1 MLEQIRKYANEIFR
15 EAVAIRR
22 KLHEMPEL
30 AFEEH
35 KTAAFIKDRL
45 GMWGIPYQDGV
56 AGTGI
61 VATLENG
68 AGRCVAMRADMDALP
83 VQEESGCEF
92 ASKTDGHM
100 HACGHD
106 AHMAIVLGT
115 AYVLSKTKE
124 TWQGTVKLLF
134 EPGEEEDGGARPMIA
149 EGVLKQPEVDIC
161 LGIHVMNEID
171 VGSVR
176 LTEGAAMAADDEFD
190 LTITGKGGHG
200 GWPQDTVD
208 PIVAACQVVNALQTI
223 VSRNA
228 DSQDAAVVSIGS
240 IHGGTTCNVIPDSVQ
255 LQGTAR
261 SLKEE
266 TRQMLQKRIEGV
278 VKGVTEALGA
288 TYELDYRLLY
298 PPTVNAPEVNCLVE
312 KALQPFDEIRVTWT
326 KESSMGSD
334 DFAFFAQ
341 EVPSAYIKLGS
352 GTPQNR
358 QPLHSSKFT
367 IDEQV
372 ILNGILTLAAATQQ
386 YLQP

>member
-1 MLEQIRKYANEIFR
+1 MEQIRQYANEIFQ

-35 KTAAFIKDRL
+35 KTAAFIKERL
-45 GMWGIPYQDGV
+45 EMWGIPYQDGI

-83 VQEESGCEF
+83 VQEESGCAF
-92 ASKTDGHM
+92 ASKTERRM

-115 AYVLSKTKE
+115 AYVLSKNMGA
-124 TWQGTVKLLF
+124 WRGTVKFLF
-134 EPGEEEDGGARPMIA
+134 EPGEEEEGGARPMIA
-149 EGVLKQPEVDIC
+149 EGVLKQPDVDIC

-190 LTITGKGGHG
+190 LTITGKSGHG

-208 PIVAACQVVNALQTI
+208 PIVAACQVINALQTI

-228 DSQDAAVVSIGS
+228 DSQDAAVISIGS
-240 IHGGTTCNVIPDSVQ
+240 IHGGTTYNVIPDSVHM
-255 LQGTAR
+255 QGTVR

-266 TRQMLQKRIEGV
+266 TRQMLQKRIECV
-278 VKGVTEALGA
+278 IKGVTEALGA

-298 PPTVNAPEVNCLVE
+298 PPTVNAPEVNKLVE
-312 KALQPFDEIRVTWT
+312 KALQPLDEIQVIWT

-358 QPLHSSKFT
+358 QPLHSSSFT

-372 ILNGILTLAAATQQ
+372 ILNGILTLAAAAQH
-386 YLQP
+386 YLRPM